1 MSKDDKV
8 NLLPEWTAVGG
19 DRARAEGMWL
29 KAAAVREMNKV
40 MDTYTIYV
48 LEDGETYSG
57 EPAVALS
64 VTSDELEEIEAGSKV
79 YNVIPDWD
87 TRGAK

>member
-8 NLLPEWTAVGG
+8 NLLPAFGG
-19 DRARAEGMWL
+19 NRADTEGMWL
-29 KAAAVREMNKV
+29 EMVTAVREMNKV
-40 MDTYTIYV
+40 MDTHTIYV
-48 LEDGETYSG
+48 LEDGETYSA
-57 EPAVALS
+57 EPTVALS